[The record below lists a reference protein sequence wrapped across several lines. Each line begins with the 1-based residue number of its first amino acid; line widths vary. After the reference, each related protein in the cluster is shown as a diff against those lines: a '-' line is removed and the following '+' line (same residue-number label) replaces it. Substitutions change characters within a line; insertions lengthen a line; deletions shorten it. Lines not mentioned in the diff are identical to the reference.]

1 MHVSHRHL
9 PRLDALAAGQVLS
22 PVDRLAEVLFGLIM
36 VLSFTGSIAVA
47 TAGREEIREML
58 IAAIGCNLAWA
69 IVDAVMFGMNALLD
83 RGRGLLTIH
92 QVRKADSPAQATE
105 VISDALPPVLALAL
119 GADGVEL
126 LRGRLLALPE
136 QPLRAR
142 PNWGDLK
149 GVFGVFLLVFLSTFP
164 VVLPFVFLTD
174 AQSAL
179 RASNAIAVLMLLA
192 GGLLLGRYAGFRPL
206 ATGLVMVGIG
216 LVLVAITIA
225 LGG

>member
-9 PRLDALAAGQVLS
+9 PRLDADSASLVLS

-36 VLSFTGSIAVA
+36 VMSFTGSIAVA

-69 IVDAVMFGMNALLD
+69 IVDAAMFIMNSLLD

-92 QVRKADSPAQATE
+92 QVQKAGTPDQARE
-105 VISDALPPVLALAL
+105 IIVDALPPVLGMTL
-119 GADGVEL
+119 GGDGVEL
-126 LRGRLLALPE
+126 LRGRLVALTDVP
-136 QPLRAR
+136 QRAR
-142 PNWGDLK
+142 PNWGDFK
-149 GVFGVFLLVFLSTFP
+149 GMIGVFLLVFLSTFP

-174 AQSAL
+174 VTTAL
-179 RASNAIAVLMLLA
+179 RVSNGTAIVMLLV
-192 GGLLLGRYAGFRPL
+192 GGILLGRYAGFRPL
-206 ATGLVMVGIG
+206 LTGLVMVGLGIA
-216 LVLVAITIA
+216 LVAVTIA